1 MNDTWQTLTAEIEN
15 DIKSA
20 LNVPHL
26 KTIITMITQ
35 NLRTLSRDTEATF
48 DAKMRD
54 LKRRQFR
61 E

>member
-1 MNDTWQTLTAEIEN
+1 MKDIWQTITAEVEN

-20 LNVPHL
+20 LNLPHL
-26 KTIITMITQ
+26 VTIITMITQ
-35 NLRTLSRDTEATF
+35 DLRTLSRTVEVTF

-54 LKRRQFR
+54 LKRREFR

>member
-1 MNDTWQTLTAEIEN
+1 MKDTWQKLTAEIEN

-26 KTIITMITQ
+26 TTIITMITQ
-35 NLRTLSRDTEATF
+35 NLRTLSRDVEATF

-54 LKRRQFR
+54 LKRREFR

>member
-1 MNDTWQTLTAEIEN
+1 MKDTWRKLTAEIEN

-26 KTIITMITQ
+26 TTTITMITQ
-35 NLRTLSRDTEATF
+35 NLRTLSRDVEATF

-54 LKRRQFR
+54 LKRREFR